1 MIVIDRDVRGMPL
14 WLLRDYLVELGGVVT
29 QDEPRYARVAG
40 DGWTAVIS
48 RIEDFQIGSLKVG
61 QLHITVDGRADA
73 LAQLTPHLEKK
84 LLRAGG

>member
-1 MIVIDRDVRGMPL
+1 MINREIRGMPL

-29 QDEPRYARVAG
+29 GGDERNAHLAG
-40 DGWTAVIS
+40 EGWTAVIT

-61 QLHITVDGRADA
+61 QLHITVDGDPHA
-73 LAQLTPHLEKK
+73 LAALTPQLEKK